1 MPSPSPIGRRTALAA
16 LTAGVLAVPVAAEAA
31 PGADAHDR
39 ENMRGRGGRHGHRG
53 HGHGGHGHG
62 SHPVGPLSPP
72 DGPFAPDCPRGVSC
86 DVRLAAYESTGE
98 DPQDYA
104 NYTLGGRT
112 ARDISSI
119 VIHDTEETYEGT
131 IGIFQDPASQTSIHY
146 VIREDG
152 HITQMVRVQD
162 MAWHAGNWTFNQSSI
177 GIEII
182 GYAEKAESFTAAQY
196 EATGKLVAHLC
207 RRYDIPRDREH
218 VVAHEDIPG
227 SSAASQAAM
236 HWDPGAY
243 FDWEALM
250 AGAGIRTPRATT
262 GRLREVATVA
272 PSLRS
277 NTLSFTSCAE
287 DGGPLPA
294 HGSSAVPVRTEPR
307 DDAPLLADP
316 ALAADDTPNGGSDRI
331 CDWGTQL
338 AHGQSF
344 AIAEQRRGWAGLWIG
359 GEIGWVRRTD
369 AGGEPTLARGP
380 RRVRRVAPRGAQ
392 PVRATGSAYPAEAAF
407 EEAGLEPS
415 TTDPL
420 PYDLAPG
427 QSYVV
432 EDEVRGSYY
441 WAPDVDGTGGM
452 WVRDDTRWLRV
463 SINHRFGFVRAS
475 EVREV

>member
-1 MPSPSPIGRRTALAA
+1 MSSPSPIGRRTALAA
-16 LTAGVLAVPVAAEAA
+16 LTASVLAVPVAAEAA
-31 PGADAHDR
+31 PEADSPDHER
-39 ENMRGRGGRHGHRG
+39 LRGRGGRHGHG
-53 HGHGGHGHG
+53 HGHDHGGGHGT
-62 SHPVGPLSPP
+62 HPVGPLSPP
-72 DGPFAPDCPRGVSC
+72 DGPFTPDCPRGVSC
-86 DVRLAAYESTGE
+86 DVRPAAYESTGE

-104 NYTLGGRT
+104 NFTLGGRT
-112 ARDISSI
+112 ARDITSI
-119 VIHDTEETYEGT
+119 VVHDTEETYEGT
-131 IGIFQDPASQTSIHY
+131 IRIFQDPASQTSIHY

-196 EATGKLVAHLC
+196 EATGKLIAHLC

-227 SSAASQAAM
+227 SSATSQAAM

-243 FDWEALM
+243 FDWAALLQ
-250 AGAGIRTPRATT
+250 GAGIRVPRATT
-262 GRLREVATVA
+262 GRLREVATIA

-277 NTLSFTSCAE
+277 NTLALTSCTE
-287 DGGPLPA
+287 DGGALPA
-294 HGSSAVPVRTEPR
+294 HGASAVPVRTAPR
-307 DDAPLLADP
+307 DDAPLLVDP

-331 CDWGTQL
+331 CDWGAQL

-344 AIAEQRRGWAGLWIG
+344 AIAQQQHDWVGLWIG

-369 AGGEPTLARGP
+369 AGGRATIAQGP
-380 RRVRRVAPRGAQ
+380 RRVRRVAPRGSA
-392 PVRATGSAYPAEAAF
+392 PVRPTGSAYPAQSAF

-415 TTDPL
+415 STDPL
-420 PYDLAPG
+420 PYELAPG

-463 SINHRFGFVRAS
+463 SINHRFGFVRES
-475 EVREV
+475 EIRDV